1 MNKYIKVAIYYAVLG
16 LISGVFY
23 REFTKFNGVDGGT
36 SLAYLHVHILALGMF
51 FFMILCLFESK
62 FKMSN
67 FKGFKVFNI
76 TYNLGLHITLG
87 VFIVRGVTEAL
98 GSNYSRAF
106 DKSISGIAGIGHI
119 LLATGIITILII
131 LNKASKKLEVYNQ

>member
-1 MNKYIKVAIYYAVLG
+1 MNKYIKIAIYYAVLG

-36 SLAYLHVHILALGMF
+36 SLAYLHVHILTLGMF
-51 FFMILCLFESK
+51 FFMILSLFESK
-62 FKMSN
+62 LNMSN
-67 FKGFKVFNI
+67 FKGFKLFNI

-87 VFIVRGVTEAL
+87 VFIVRGVTEVL

-131 LNKASKKLEVYNQ
+131 LNKSSKKLEVYNQ